1 MKYFRLKLEKSYEM
15 KRFYILIA
23 ILCSFITAKA
33 QFGVG
38 GGSSVVGKIS
48 GTLID
53 SVTKKPLDY
62 ASVGLY
68 HSGGKSPITGVI
80 TDEKGN
86 FKLNGVHPGSYKLS
100 ITFIGYPTKIID
112 PVVTTD
118 SKPDKNLGQIIV
130 SPGSKTL
137 KEVVVT
143 GQKALVENH
152 IDKLVYNVEKDLTA
166 AGGNASDVLQK
177 VPLVALDINGNVSVR
192 GDGNVRVLING
203 KPSGATSASLS
214 DLLKA
219 IPADQIKSIEV
230 ITNPSAKYDAE
241 GTAGII
247 NIVTKQSNISGF
259 SGSVSGGIGTRQ
271 NNGNAN
277 INYSKNRLTL
287 SANLGGNFTW
297 PQTSLTQSYQ
307 DITSGDTSHT
317 QKSSGTS
324 RVKRYSLLGSF
335 TAGYDFN
342 KYNNITSTIRVT
354 DGTFNTNSLS
364 TTASN
369 ANFNSPTNTYDYAYN
384 SNTVG
389 HNSFGGFDWNID
401 YTHKFHKEGEEISLS
416 TQWSH
421 SSIVTNFNTIY
432 SAVFNSQNQGDNIDG
447 VNNEYTVQ
455 LDYTLPINKIL
466 KLEAGGKEI
475 IRKINSSSD
484 VFLPDNAGALVFNQ
498 DESDLYNYNQ
508 NVTAGYG
515 VLTLTLPKSYTI
527 LAGARLENTD
537 INGES
542 VNTSQD
548 LPSVNQNYNT
558 FIPSLTIQKAIT
570 PSQTL
575 KLSYSKRITRP
586 SLQYLNPFLN
596 KSNILAQT
604 QGDPDLGPETS
615 QTIELNDNMFIK
627 SSVLNFSIYYKRNNG
642 LISNI
647 TSELPSISL
656 PETGGDYIVAKP
668 TLTQYHNIGTNNSWG
683 ASFFGSINPIKI
695 LTIRASINA
704 YTFDPSVD
712 PQYSFY
718 QSATGVRISYNAFLS
733 GSVTL
738 NSGFIAEVF
747 AVENSHRYT
756 IQGSAPAFSILGAGV
771 RKQIF
776 KKKAS
781 IGINTIEPFSKY
793 KDFDS
798 SVKSPGLV
806 QTSQF
811 QFPFRSVG
819 LTFSYSFGKVSFSN
833 PQQQKKG
840 LNDDQKQGDQ
850 GIGGSGGN

>member
-1 MKYFRLKLEKSYEM
+1 M
-15 KRFYILIA
+15 KRFYIIIA
-23 ILCSFITAKA
+23 IFCCFATAANA
-33 QFGVG
+33 QFGAG
-38 GGSSVVGKIS
+38 GGSTTVGKIS

-53 SVTKKPLDY
+53 SVTKKPMDY

-68 HSGGKSPITGVI
+68 HSGGKSPMTGVV

-86 FKLNGVHPGSYKLS
+86 FKLDGVKPGSYKLV
-100 ITFIGYPTKIID
+100 ITFIGYPSKTID

-118 SKPDKNLGQIIV
+118 SKPDKNLGQVLV
-130 SPGSKTL
+130 SPGQKVL
-137 KEVVVT
+137 KEVTVT

-177 VPLVALDINGNVSVR
+177 VPLVAVDINGNVSVR

-203 KPSGATSASLS
+203 KPSGATAASLS

-247 NIVTKQSNISGF
+247 NIVTKQTNMSGL
-259 SGSVSGGIGTRQ
+259 SGSVSGGFGTRQ

-277 INYSKNRLTL
+277 INYTKNRLTL
-287 SANLGGNFTW
+287 SANFGGNFTW
-297 PQTSLTQSYQ
+297 PQTSITQFNQDFHPDSTTHTTQS
-307 DITSGDTSHT
+307 SN
-317 QKSSGTS
+317 GTS
-324 RVKRYSLLGSF
+324 RVKRYSFLGSF
-335 TAGYDFN
+335 TVGYDFN
-342 KYNNITSTIRVT
+342 KYNNITSTFRVT
-354 DGTFNTNSLS
+354 DGTFNTNATS
-364 TTASN
+364 T
-369 ANFNSPTNTYDYAYN
+369 NFKEDFFDAGNDYNYT

-421 SSIVTNFNTIY
+421 SSIVTDYTTIF
-432 SAVFNSQNQGDNIDG
+432 SSVFANQEDNIDG

-475 IRKINSSSD
+475 IRRINSTSN
-484 VFLPDNAGALVFNQ
+484 VFSPDSTGTLVFDPIN
-498 DESDLYNYNQ
+498 SNLYNYNQ
-508 NVTAGYG
+508 NVSAGYG
-515 VLTLTLPKSYTI
+515 VLTVTMPKSYTI
-527 LAGARLENTD
+527 LAGARIENTD
-537 INGES
+537 IHGDPINNSEALS
-542 VNTSQD
+542 PFS
-548 LPSVNQNYNT
+548 QNYNT
-558 FIPSLTIQKAIT
+558 FIPSLTLQKALT
-570 PSQTL
+570 PTQTL

-604 QGDPDLGPETS
+604 VGNPTLGPETS
-615 QTIELNDNMFIK
+615 QTVELNYNTFIK
-627 SSVLNFSIYYKRNNG
+627 SSVINFSVYYKYNDG
-642 LISNI
+642 LIQNI
-647 TSELPSISL
+647 TTIIPVNDG
-656 PETGGDYIVAKP
+656 PGGLTSG
-668 TLTQYHNIGTNNSWG
+668 TLSRYYNIGTNNSFG

-695 LTIRASINA
+695 LTIRGSINA
-704 YTFDPSVD
+704 FTFDPTAY
-712 PQYSFY
+712 PQFSSF
-718 QSATGVRISYNAFLS
+718 QTENSVRISYNAFLS

-738 NSGFIAEVF
+738 SNGFIAEVF
-747 AVENSHRYT
+747 AVENSPRYT
-756 IQGSAPAFSILGAGV
+756 IQGSNPAFSILGAGV
-771 RKQIF
+771 RKQILN
-776 KKKAS
+776 KKAS

-793 KDFDS
+793 KDFNS
-798 SVKSPGLV
+798 STTSPGFS
-806 QTSQF
+806 QTSKF
-811 QFPFRSVG
+811 EFPFRSVG
-819 LTFSYSFGKVSFSN
+819 LTFSYTFGKVSFSN

-850 GIGGSGGN
+850 GGIGGQ